1 MLVQKHSLQIHSAN
15 LIISANIC
23 TDFKKLFEKL
33 LYIYTHLIFP
43 TEMKNN
49 DCNILPPIL

>member
-23 TDFKKLFEKL
+23 TDFKKLFEKW
-33 LYIYTHLIFP
+33 LYNYTHLIFP

-49 DCNILPPIL
+49 NCNILPPIL

>member
-23 TDFKKLFEKL
+23 TDFNKLFEKL

-43 TEMKNN
+43 TEMKTN

>member
-15 LIISANIC
+15 LIISANNC
-23 TDFKKLFEKL
+23 TDFKKLFEKP